1 VIGLA
6 PNSMLTGKFDIGSAD
21 VPGGL
26 VNIDFLASVTG
37 KQDVFDSIL
46 VSNTGDARSG
56 LDRSDDVEEKLEA
69 ALEGTSL
76 SVTTIEAESIEFAEL
91 VSSFFTTFFVVF
103 GLFSIAAGVLLIFLI
118 FIMLAAER
126 KPEMGMARAVGAR
139 RRHLVESFLAEGMGY
154 DLGAALV
161 GVVAGMGVTFLMVAL
176 VNSLGDAGIGLN
188 LRVTFTPRGL
198 LVSFCL
204 GVI

>member
-1 VIGLA
+1 GTL
-6 PNSMLTGKFDIGSAD
+6 DIGTLD
-21 VPGGL
+21 QPGAA
-26 VNIDFLASVTG
+26 VHIDFLASITGREDVYDILLVT
-37 KQDVFDSIL
+37 
-46 VSNTGDARSG
+46 NTGDTRSG
-56 LDRSDDVEEKLEA
+56 LDRSAVVEEKLSA

-76 SVTTIEAESIEFAEL
+76 QVTPVKEDAIETAGL
-91 VSSFFTTFFVVF
+91 LSSFLTAFFVVF